1 MGVVI
6 KKIQLKNWFGYKG
19 EYEDNSFDFSDG
31 VNVIVATNDVGKSK
45 LHNAFRWVI
54 DDKVILK
61 NIETNKHEI
70 VAINLHNINQVLN
83 HFVANTLTNGNN
95 VSLGVK
101 LTYEV
106 TNSRGDSKIRILTKE
121 IVCKKEVDH
130 IKFSDPT
137 FKVEKIER
145 GNVRSAIENFN
156 DCLKELMRNNLKD
169 YFLVQGEN
177 VENLTALKGQ
187 KLADTINLLVE
198 LDALDNKHS
207 TSLTLSKSLKKLK
220 DDIQS
225 KDNRD
230 NEKAKKDIVKKQNLE
245 NEIDAIENNK
255 LIEIEEFIIE
265 NEKIIQQY
273 AAQADEA
280 KERNALKKEVD
291 QFNNTINFKQGTL
304 KTQYKKF
311 VDDCINGDFWI
322 SKLNNNESEK
332 NILDKFSFEI
342 RAFVADRRAELDDRL
357 SKKEQKMLAALER
370 DQPRPVILEQMV
382 EEGQCYVCSQDLKEE
397 SKKYIKDKLIP
408 YFKKELNHDDNELK
422 NLEEVHDLFKKCQGY
437 LNKYSSLDFDYISN
451 QKSAIIKTEKE
462 IREIEVKRNEFL
474 NINGSVEESEDDKIN
489 LLTYN
494 NALIEVQKLNK
505 EKKELQEELIKKSS
519 ELSKIQ
525 INSAT
530 SKVSNEYLQAE
541 KLYDFSELLNSYLSK
556 LKNEEYTIFCTKLE
570 EVANKKWKAFT
581 ISNTGLNSK
590 NIKVDFSINSAKK
603 PEFEIKVVDTFG
615 NSSHDGGGASQSF
628 RQLAVIFGL
637 IEIAGGNVDYPF
649 IADAP
654 TSNATLA
661 LTEEFFNYQLNNAQN
676 QNILITKELWDD
688 RLNELNSAGIAILNN
703 VRNINKARFI
713 TITNGDHQSKT
724 ITQIH

>member
-19 EYEDNSFDFSDG
+19 EYEENSFDFSDG

-45 LHNAFRWVI
+45 LHNAFRWII

-61 NIETNKHEI
+61 NIETSRHEI
-70 VAINLHNINQVLN
+70 VSINLNNIEQVLN

-95 VSLGVK
+95 LSLGVK

-106 TNSRGDSKIRILTKE
+106 TNLRGDSKIRILTKE

-130 IKFSDPT
+130 IKFSEPT

-145 GNVRSAIENFN
+145 GNVRTATENFN
-156 DCLKELMRNNLKD
+156 DCLKELMRNNLKH

-177 VENLTALKGQ
+177 VENLTALKGD
-187 KLADTINLLVE
+187 KLAETINLLVE
-198 LDALDNKHS
+198 LDALDKKHK
-207 TSLTLSKSLKKLK
+207 TSENLYKSLKKLK

-230 NEKAKKDIVKKQNLE
+230 NDKAKKDIDRKQKLE
-245 NEIDAIENNK
+245 NEIVDIEDNS
-255 LIEIEEFIIE
+255 LIEIEGFIIE

-273 AAQADEA
+273 AAQAEEA
-280 KERNALKKEVD
+280 KERIALKKEVD
-291 QFNNTINFKQGTL
+291 QFNNSINFREGTL

-332 NILDKFSFEI
+332 RTLDKFSFEI

-382 EEGQCYVCSQDLKEE
+382 EEGQCYVCSQDLKDE
-397 SKKYIKDKLIP
+397 SKIYIKEKLIP
-408 YFKKELNHDDNELK
+408 YFKKELNHDDNELR

-437 LNKYSSLDFDYISN
+437 LNKYASLDLDYISK
-451 QKSAIIKTEKE
+451 QKSDIIKTEKE
-462 IREIEVKRNEFL
+462 IRQIEEKRSEFL
-474 NINGSVEESEDDKIN
+474 DLNGSVEESDDDKVN
-489 LLTYN
+489 LLTYS
-494 NALIEVQKLNK
+494 NALIEIQKLNK
-505 EKKELQEELIKKSS
+505 DKKQLQDELIQKKS
-519 ELSKIQ
+519 ELSQIQ
-525 INSAT
+525 INSGT
-530 SKVSNEYLQAE
+530 TKVSKEYLQAE
-541 KLYDFSELLNSYLSK
+541 KLYEFSELVNSYLSK
-556 LKNEEYTIFCTKLE
+556 LKNEEYTTFCSKLE
-570 EVANKKWKAFT
+570 EVANMKWKAFT
-581 ISNTGLNSK
+581 KSNKGLNSQ
-590 NIKVDFSINSAKK
+590 NIKVDFSINSKK
-603 PEFEIKVVDTFG
+603 DPDFEIKVVDMYG
-615 NSSHDGGGASQSF
+615 NNAHQGGGASQAI
-628 RQLAVIFGL
+628 RQLSVIFGL
-637 IEIAGGNVDYPF
+637 IEIAGGNVNYPF

-661 LTEEFFNYQLNNAQN
+661 LTEEFFNYQLNNAKN

-688 RLNELNSAGIAILNN
+688 RSNELNSAGIAILNS
-703 VRNINKARFI
+703 VRKNKNARFV
-713 TITNGDHQSKT
+713 TITNGDHQNKT
-724 ITQIH
+724 ITKID

>member
-19 EYEDNSFDFSDG
+19 EYEENSFDFSDG

-45 LHNAFRWVI
+45 LHNAFRWII

-95 VSLGVK
+95 VSLGIK

-121 IVCKKEVDH
+121 IVCKKDVDN
-130 IKFSDPT
+130 IKFSEPT

-145 GNVRSAIENFN
+145 GNTKTALESFD
-156 DCLKELMRNNLKD
+156 DCLKDLMRNNLKD

-245 NEIDAIENNK
+245 NEIDAIENDK

-291 QFNNTINFKQGTL
+291 KFNNTINFKQGTL

-322 SKLNNNESEK
+322 SKLNDNESEK

-382 EEGQCYVCSQDLKEE
+382 EEGQCYVCSQDLKDE
-397 SKKYIKDKLIP
+397 SKKYIKEKLIP
-408 YFKKELNHDDNELK
+408 YFKKELNHDDCELK
-422 NLEEVHDLFKKCQGY
+422 KLEEVHDLFKKCQGY
-437 LNKYSSLDFDYISN
+437 LNKYAQLDLDYIST
-451 QKSAIIKTEKE
+451 QKSEIIKTEKE
-462 IREIEVKRNEFL
+462 IRQIEEERSEFL
-474 NINGSVEESEDDKIN
+474 ELNGSIQETDDDKVN
-489 LLTYN
+489 LHTYN
-494 NALIEVQKLNK
+494 KALIDLEKLRK
-505 EKKELQEELIKKSS
+505 EGIELKEELEQKKS

-525 INSAT
+525 INSGT
-530 SKVSNEYLQAE
+530 TKVSKEYLQAE
-541 KLYDFSELLNSYLSK
+541 KLFEFSELLNNYLSK
-556 LKNEEYTIFCTKLE
+556 LKNEEYTVFCSKLE

-581 ISNTGLNSK
+581 KSNNGLNSQ
-590 NIKVDFSINSAKK
+590 NIKVEFSINSAKK
-603 PEFEIKVVDTFG
+603 PEFEIKVVDRFG

-688 RLNELNSAGIAILNN
+688 RSNELNSAGIAILNN
-703 VRNINKARFI
+703 VRNNNKARFI